1 MSFVEMS
8 FSATVLILIIMLLRK
23 FLLDRLPKR
32 AFLILWGIALLRLL
46 VPVSVPSSFS
56 IYSLIQRW
64 DDGRENMTGSSRTI
78 SSEWNTELL
87 SGTAAVQNHSGMQMA
102 KIQETESGQMERS
115 GHKSFAVSPKILLRC
130 CWAFGMSVL
139 AVFFLISYTGCCRKF
154 RRSFPVK
161 NEFMEK
167 WLASHMLLRPIAI
180 RTSEAA
186 DTPLTYGILHPVI
199 LMPEETDWKD
209 EGELYQVL
217 EHEFV
222 HIKRMDSLAKLIM
235 TAAVCV
241 HWFNPA
247 VWRMYLLYN
256 RDLELS
262 CDEAVL
268 RKIGKER
275 RGDYARTLIRMEE
288 RRAVPAPLFSA
299 FGRNASNQMEER
311 ITSIMKTRKHSVIT
325 MVLTAFLVGAALLV
339 FATSA
344 RAGTVPSPESG
355 AESKPAADPA
365 KGEAETQ
372 SAAKPGEAD
381 WMKEF
386 TDEET
391 QMLLALWIE
400 DYENMTV
407 SQFRE
412 KSQTMT
418 DTKEYM
424 ALIERFSGLREKVS
438 VQVQAGAALSAQG
451 FADYFYHVYE
461 PLNADR
467 WQTREFGDYVMR
479 DFSGKGYESDPKV
492 ALEYFLSMTIL
503 NPDEVTAGEYR
514 DARREVR
521 KDLAYFWQEMTAQEL
536 SDESFMEDAIG
547 GKIKEITNQR
557 GSENLKLSI
566 RYFFNSTDL
575 RNAGTENAANT
586 GDAGN
591 SQEPYYGDKKEPR
604 QWPMGTRGDYD
615 SLLALMTQDG
625 SPCGEMPL
633 ADFNRSL
640 LDWANED
647 YERMERIGEDTVM
660 SDYQVSLD
668 EDERRFVELTMRLS
682 AGENAQLV
690 RSHYKGTQPE
700 DPWWGGR
707 SLYKTAFDGAA
718 FCTLYYQFPYHI
730 PDDGRITVSER
741 DERMEKMEQGIL
753 ELFQSLEFEEL
764 LTLEKEDMVKR
775 LEALAE
781 ELSDE
786 KLAIAIDEDQI
797 GFEHTG
803 QEEYDILM
811 NDRDTSGITVDAAFL
826 SYDGTNN
833 MYLQEMITNRTQKTI
848 CRVEYCMLAYEED
861 GSPLKIRWNF
871 MDSSAP
877 ESYEYVIWNGGEI
890 LPGDT
895 RSFPGGWSVYDSV
908 STYGLEPPEEE
919 YTVGYVLIGIR
930 QVEFEDGSTWMDP
943 EYEGWLAEH
952 KGKKMDPENLKNY
965 YPIEREIP

>member
-32 AFLILWGIALLRLL
+32 AFLILWGIALFRLL

-56 IYSLIQRW
+56 FYSLIQRW

-78 SSEWNTELL
+78 SSEWSTELL
-87 SGTAAVQNHSGMQMA
+87 SGTAAVQSHNGVQMA
-102 KIQETESGQMERS
+102 KIQETESGQMVLS
-115 GHKSFAVSPKILLRC
+115 GHKSFTVSPKRLLHC
-130 CWAFGMSVL
+130 CQAFGMFVL
-139 AVFFLISYTGCCRKF
+139 AVFFLISYARCCRRF
-154 RRSFPVK
+154 RKSFPVK

-186 DTPLTYGILHPVI
+186 DTPLTYGILRPVI
-199 LMPEETDWKD
+199 LMPKETDWKD

-268 RKIGKER
+268 CKIGKER

-311 ITSIMKTRKHSVIT
+311 ITSIMKTRKHSAIT

-344 RAGTVPSPESG
+344 RAGTAPAPESG
-355 AESKPAADPA
+355 AESRPAADPA

-391 QMLLALWIE
+391 
-400 DYENMTV
+400 
-407 SQFRE
+407 
-412 KSQTMT
+412 
-418 DTKEYM
+418 
-424 ALIERFSGLREKVS
+424 
-438 VQVQAGAALSAQG
+438 
-451 FADYFYHVYE
+451 H
-461 PLNADR
+461 
-467 WQTREFGDYVMR
+467 
-479 DFSGKGYESDPKV
+479 
-492 ALEYFLSMTIL
+492 
-503 NPDEVTAGEYR
+503 
-514 DARREVR
+514 
-521 KDLAYFWQEMTAQEL
+521 
-536 SDESFMEDAIG
+536 
-547 GKIKEITNQR
+547 
-557 GSENLKLSI
+557 
-566 RYFFNSTDL
+566 
-575 RNAGTENAANT
+575 
-586 GDAGN
+586 
-591 SQEPYYGDKKEPR
+591 YGDKKEPR

-615 SLLALMTQDG
+615 SLLALMTQG
-625 SPCGEMPL
+625 GTPCGEMPL

-647 YERMERIGEDTVM
+647 YERMERIGEDAVM

-682 AGENAQLV
+682 GGENAQLV

-753 ELFQSLEFEEL
+753 ALFQSLEFEEL
-764 LTLEKEDMVKR
+764 LSLEKEDMVKR

-786 KLAIAIDEDQI
+786 KLTIAIDEDQI

-803 QEEYDILM
+803 REEYDILL
-811 NDRDTSGITVDAAFL
+811 NDRDTAGITVDAAFL
-826 SYDGTNN
+826 SYDGTDN

-848 CRVEYCMLAYEED
+848 YRVEYCMLAYEED

-965 YPIEREIP
+965 YPIEREIQ

>member
-222 HIKRMDSLAKLIM
+222 YIKRMDSLAKLIM

-391 QMLLALWIE
+391 
-400 DYENMTV
+400 
-407 SQFRE
+407 
-412 KSQTMT
+412 
-418 DTKEYM
+418 
-424 ALIERFSGLREKVS
+424 
-438 VQVQAGAALSAQG
+438 
-451 FADYFYHVYE
+451 H
-461 PLNADR
+461 
-467 WQTREFGDYVMR
+467 
-479 DFSGKGYESDPKV
+479 
-492 ALEYFLSMTIL
+492 
-503 NPDEVTAGEYR
+503 
-514 DARREVR
+514 
-521 KDLAYFWQEMTAQEL
+521 
-536 SDESFMEDAIG
+536 
-547 GKIKEITNQR
+547 
-557 GSENLKLSI
+557 
-566 RYFFNSTDL
+566 
-575 RNAGTENAANT
+575 
-586 GDAGN
+586 
-591 SQEPYYGDKKEPR
+591 YGDKKEPR